1 MDRLDV
7 RILEAL
13 QHSGDLTH
21 AELAEKVGSTQS
33 TCLRRVQRL
42 KDSGHLNKSVYL
54 ADPARLERGLRV
66 FIVVTTKEHDRR
78 KRMAFA
84 AKLKGESAITLAYG
98 VTGEVDALLMGNFAS
113 MAEYQET
120 CDRLFDGDDNV
131 VRYTTFFVAET
142 YKETTAIPCDA
153 LLARLSDLI

>member
-13 QHSGDLTH
+13 QNSGDLTH
-21 AELAEKVGSTQS
+21 ADLAEKVGSTQS

-42 KDSGHLNKSVYL
+42 KNSGHLSKCVYL
-54 ADPARLERGLRV
+54 ADPERLERGLRV
-66 FIVVTTKEHDRR
+66 FIVVTTKEHNRQ

-84 AKLKGESAITLAYG
+84 SKLKDVPSITLAYG
-98 VTGEVDALLMGNFAS
+98 VTGDVDALLMGNFAS
-113 MAEYQET
+113 TADYQET
-120 CDRLFDGDDNV
+120 CDRLFDGDDDV

-142 YKETTAIPCDA
+142 YKETTAISCDV
-153 LLARLSDLI
+153 LLAKLSDLT

>member
-13 QHSGDLTH
+13 QHKGDLTH
-21 AELAEKVGSTQS
+21 AELAETAGSTQS

-42 KDSGHLNKSVYL
+42 KKSGHLNSCVYL
-54 ADPARLERGLRV
+54 ADPERLERGLRA
-66 FIVVTTKEHDRR
+66 FIVVTTKHHDRQ

-84 AKLKGESAITLAYG
+84 SKLKDVPAITLAYG
-98 VTGEVDALLMGNFAS
+98 VTGDVDALLMGNFAS

-120 CDRLFDGDDNV
+120 CDRLFDGDDDV

-142 YKETTAIPCDA
+142 YKETTEIPCDA
-153 LLARLSDLI
+153 LLARLGDLA